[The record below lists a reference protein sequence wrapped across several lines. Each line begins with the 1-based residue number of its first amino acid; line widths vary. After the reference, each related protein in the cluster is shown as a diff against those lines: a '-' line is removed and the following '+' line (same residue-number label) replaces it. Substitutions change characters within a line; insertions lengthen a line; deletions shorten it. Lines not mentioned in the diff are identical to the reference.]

1 MLKKVLLFAT
11 VISCT
16 SYAGTLII
24 KGGGSFNGN
33 FHKDYW
39 KEDTRTSVN
48 YQGALELEKELA
60 KYFSLSFGSGY
71 YQGGRLEKY
80 GSQSTKGEDFNSV
93 LFNSIP
99 VYIGFKFHL
108 SRKHEIVPYVKINGG
123 YSYNLD
129 GSLSDLLNHNIENS
143 YYYGAGFGVEA
154 NKLVL
159 EVLYETNMAL
169 IQNEQKNE
177 YNNTDYNRISAFIG
191 IRF

>member
-1 MLKKVLLFAT
+1 MYKKLLLFAT
-11 VISCT
+11 LISW
-16 SYAGTLII
+16 SSFSGNVII

-33 FHKDYW
+33 FHKDFW

-48 YQGALELEKELA
+48 YQGALEFERELA

-80 GSQSTKGEDFNSV
+80 GNQSTKGEDFNAI

-108 SRKHEIVPYVKINGG
+108 SRENEIIPYIKLNGG

-129 GSLSDLLNHNIENS
+129 DSLSDLLNHNIDNS

-154 NKLVL
+154 NRLVL

-169 IQNEQKNE
+169 ILDNETNK